1 MVVQKEFVA
10 RAHRIVWCTVATVG
24 PDLRPRTRILHPL
37 WELDA
42 ELIGWIVTR
51 ATPVKVRHLAHSPY
65 LSCSYWEPGHQVAVA
80 DCRAEWVDD
89 TATRQRVWEL
99 YRDAPAPLG
108 YDFWSVFPDGP
119 APGRGASRPGLRS
132 AGSEATGGTR
142 EGRESQPRDA
152 RAGGAASNTES
163 PSLLRL
169 TPYRLRLTDV
179 ETLSGRRKPLVWP

>member
-1 MVVQKEFVA
+1 MVVHKEFVD

-24 PDLRPRTRILHPL
+24 SDQRPRSRILHPI
-37 WELDA
+37 WELDEA
-42 ELIGWIVTR
+42 GTGPTGWIVTK

-65 LSCSYWEPGHQVAVA
+65 VSCSYWEPGHEVAVA
-80 DCRAEWVDD
+80 DCRAEWITD

-108 YDFWSVFPDGP
+108 YDFWTVFPDGP
-119 APGRGASRPGLRS
+119 AA
-132 AGSEATGGTR
+132 
-142 EGRESQPRDA
+142 
-152 RAGGAASNTES
+152 ES

-179 ETLSGRRKPLVWP
+179 ETLSGRKPALSWP